1 MKEEYNLRKL
11 SDEDKKEMTKQALK
25 MIGFIAGVFSKAVLE
40 SQGIIVD
47 YKLNGENISDIEKLH
62 ELDISDRI
70 KLAVSEE
77 RYEDAA
83 NLKKILEQKKL
94 KQ

>member
-1 MKEEYNLRKL
+1 MENKDNLPEL
-11 SDEDKKEMTKQALK
+11 SDEEKKERTKQMLK
-25 MIGFIAGVFSKAVLE
+25 IVGLMAGIFSKSILE
-40 SQGIIVD
+40 SQGIVVD

-62 ELDISDRI
+62 ELDISERI
-70 KLAVSEE
+70 KLAVAEE

-94 KQ
+94 I

>member
-1 MKEEYNLRKL
+1 MKNKRNLPKL
-11 SDEDKKEMTKQALK
+11 SDKEKEELTKQSIK
-25 MIGFIAGVFSKAVLE
+25 MIGLLAGIFSKALLE

-62 ELDISDRI
+62 ALDISDRI
-70 KLAVSEE
+70 KLAVAEE

-94 KQ
+94 K

>member
-1 MKEEYNLRKL
+1 MENKDNLPKL
-11 SDEDKKEMTKQALK
+11 SDEEKKERTKQMLK
-25 MIGFIAGVFSKAVLE
+25 IVGLMAGIFSKSILE

-70 KLAVSEE
+70 KLAVAEE

-83 NLKKILEQKKL
+83 NLKKILEQKKQL
-94 KQ
+94 K

>member
-1 MKEEYNLRKL
+1 MKNKDNLPKH
-11 SDEDKKEMTKQALK
+11 SDEEKKEMTKQALK
-25 MIGFIAGVFSKAVLE
+25 MIGLFAGIFSKAVLE

-83 NLKKILEQKKL
+83 NLKKILEQNKL

>member
-1 MKEEYNLRKL
+1 MKNKNNLPELSEE
-11 SDEDKKEMTKQALK
+11 EKKERTKQMLK
-25 MIGFIAGVFSKAVLE
+25 IVGLMAGIFSKSILE
-40 SQGIIVD
+40 SQGVVVD

-70 KLAVSEE
+70 KLAVEQE

-83 NLKKILEQKKL
+83 NLKKILEQKK
-94 KQ
+94 KIN

>member
-1 MKEEYNLRKL
+1 MKNKRNLPKL
-11 SDEDKKEMTKQALK
+11 SDKEKEELTKQSIK
-25 MIGFIAGVFSKAVLE
+25 MIGLLAGIFSKALLE

-70 KLAVSEE
+70 KLAVAEE

-94 KQ
+94 K

>member
-1 MKEEYNLRKL
+1 MKNKNNLPEL
-11 SDEDKKEMTKQALK
+11 SDEEKKERAKQMLK
-25 MIGFIAGVFSKAVLE
+25 IVGLMAGIFSKSILE
-40 SQGIIVD
+40 SQGIVVD

-70 KLAVSEE
+70 KLAVEEE

-83 NLKKILEQKKL
+83 NLKKILEQKKQI
-94 KQ
+94 K

>member
-1 MKEEYNLRKL
+1 MENKDNLPEL
-11 SDEDKKEMTKQALK
+11 SDEEKKERTKQMLK
-25 MIGFIAGVFSKAVLE
+25 IVGLMAGIFSKSILE
-40 SQGIIVD
+40 SQGIVVD

-94 KQ
+94 K

>member
-1 MKEEYNLRKL
+1 MKEKDNLPKI
-11 SDEDKKEMTKQALK
+11 SEEEKKEMTKQALK
-25 MIGFIAGVFSKAVLE
+25 MIGLIAGVFSKAILE

-47 YKLNGENISDIEKLH
+47 YKLNGENISDIENLH

-70 KLAVSEE
+70 KLAVAEE

-83 NLKKILEQKKL
+83 NLKNILEQKKL
-94 KQ
+94 K